1 MLRLS
6 NGAGGGR
13 SHRRTAAPPE
23 NIHYFPSGNDLWGRL
38 LSGDHSAHHH
48 SGHLDG
54 SHGLGGGDGEAGEM
68 AVVAASAIEGAPE
81 LKDQRFDLAQLPLF
95 GFTPV

>member
-1 MLRLS
+1 
-6 NGAGGGR
+6 
-13 SHRRTAAPPE
+13 
-23 NIHYFPSGNDLWGRL
+23 
-38 LSGDHSAHHH
+38 
-48 SGHLDG
+48 
-54 SHGLGGGDGEAGEM
+54 M